1 MWRESAR
8 YEPTMEDSE
17 RERLLGRW
25 AQAAERAGGWAE
37 RE

>member
-1 MWRESAR
+1 MWRETAR
-8 YEPTMEDSE
+8 YEPAMEADE

-25 AQAAERAGGWAE
+25 AEAVERAGGWAE

>member
-8 YEPTMEDSE
+8 YEPAMESDE

-25 AQAAERAGGWAE
+25 TEAVKRAAGWAE